1 VCFIFFFY
9 INHKFVFVSYLL
21 TYLLNLLTYR
31 RQFHFL
37 FIILYISQFLFFYAF
52 NFTGRDLGRELD
64 LFLAVAKDCG
74 SDFLLNQWQQSS
86 SLCFG

>member
-1 VCFIFFFY
+1 LLVT
-9 INHKFVFVSYLL
+9 YLL
-21 TYLLNLLTYR
+21 TYLLTELTYR
-31 RQFHFL
+31 RQFH
-37 FIILYISQFLFFYAF
+37 FYAF

-74 SDFLLNQWQQSS
+74 SDFLVNQWQQSS